1 MILEG
6 LCQRR
11 VTIKKTCVILEII
24 SNLEELDTNSKRK
37 LILKSKFLW
46 SVSKASHTKWPCL
59 PMATISYLKHFI
71 YSKEAFDFKIKIHC
85 PISRVMSDSLIEY
98 FIWSVTLKQ
107 NKKQTKNTPCKQLD
121 PANLN
126 FTVWNWSQSFH
137 LKTKLLQS
145 RHRHNNWLLQKKIK
159 QGGLRIWNFH
169 RWSRKGCVE
178 FSWVLVFGLGNPNG
192 CNTILWN
199 FQGWSV
205 ILSGISKGKVT
216 NLKVPEVFFK
226 KVCPQSTH
234 PSALLPVWIFSGIDQ
249 LRISLV
255 FLKSTLAFAR
265 LPLKMKE
272 IIQQKESIRT
282 F

>member
-1 MILEG
+1 
-6 LCQRR
+6 
-11 VTIKKTCVILEII
+11 
-24 SNLEELDTNSKRK
+24 
-37 LILKSKFLW
+37 
-46 SVSKASHTKWPCL
+46 
-59 PMATISYLKHFI
+59 
-71 YSKEAFDFKIKIHC
+71 
-85 PISRVMSDSLIEY
+85 MSDSLIEY

-107 NKKQTKNTPCKQLD
+107 NKKQTKNTLCKQLD

-145 RHRHNNWLLQKKIK
+145 HHRHNNWLLQKKIK

-178 FSWVLVFGLGNPNG
+178 FPWVLVFGLGNPNG

-234 PSALLPVWIFSGIDQ
+234 PSALLPVWTFSGIDQ